1 MNIGGTCS
9 VQTCTYQQ
17 KVEMFNLE
25 NDEIKNVL
33 VMLVAL
39 YSLIKV
45 TCTRN
50 ILETYLGKM
59 SL

>member
-25 NDEIKNVL
+25 NDEIKSAL
-33 VMLVAL
+33 VMLMASYFKQGDL
-39 YSLIKV
+39 YS
-45 TCTRN
+45 
-50 ILETYLGKM
+50 
-59 SL
+59 